1 MIRYALY
8 RVLIGSLV
16 AVACAALF
24 LLIFSSPAPAAKR
37 SVKELGPDLPYSCAT
52 VRWAAAIYTV
62 AQLEEARK
70 QHNLPEFTPKQKRQ
84 ARECLVVPVVIPK
97 P

>member
-1 MIRYALY
+1 MRWALY
-8 RVLIGSLV
+8 RILIGSLV
-16 AVACAALF
+16 AVTCAALF
-24 LLIFSSPAPAAKR
+24 LLIFSSPAPAAK
-37 SVKELGPDLPYSCAT
+37 KPAFGGPDLPYSCAT

-62 AQLEEARK
+62 AQLEEIRK